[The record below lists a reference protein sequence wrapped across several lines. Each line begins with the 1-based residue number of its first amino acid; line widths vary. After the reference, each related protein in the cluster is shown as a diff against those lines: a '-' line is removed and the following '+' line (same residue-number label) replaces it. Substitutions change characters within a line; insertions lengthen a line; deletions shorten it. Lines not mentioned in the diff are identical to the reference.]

1 MNNKKTVYQLGD
13 LAAKAQAA
21 IQANFSQ
28 INPVVNISHKLR
40 EQGFAADTLTIEHQP
55 SDKRLLMVVHDNSQ
69 SVDVEWGALSKDPAM
84 DFTSWPTS
92 LITEQQFYQWM
103 SEL

>member
-13 LAAKAQAA
+13 LAAKAQAT

-40 EQGFAADTLTIEHQP
+40 EQGFAADTLTIEHQA

-69 SVDVEWGALSKDPAM
+69 SVDVEWGALSKDPTM

>member
-13 LAAKAQAA
+13 IAAKAQAS

-28 INPVVNISHKLR
+28 LNPVINISHKLR
-40 EQGFAADTLTIEHQP
+40 EQGFAADTLTLEHAA
-55 SDKRLLMVVHDNSQ
+55 SDKRILMVVHDNLSHI
-69 SVDVEWGALSKDPAM
+69 DIEWGALSKDPDM
-84 DFTSWPTS
+84 NFTAWPTKQ
-92 LITEQQFYQWM
+92 LTEQQFYQWM